1 MPAKMSGYTKVDN
14 WLFDNVLPSV
24 NAPAFKVISVA
35 LRCTAGWH
43 KDCDTISVSRFQE
56 LCGFSGRSMTQ
67 RAIEAALDSG
77 FLVRERTRIGYS
89 YRTRIG
95 YRTVPESGIA
105 DAIIVPDSG
114 TATVPESGNT
124 KGKSKERTT
133 SSSTPVESL
142 MRRFTQI
149 TAISPPHDTTDAYKD
164 KWLKPLKDLIAF
176 NAELAE
182 RRLEEA
188 INILRSKRFTIASP
202 ASIYKTAVNWFPES
216 AVKPNG
222 ADAAWSQLWT
232 GDGWKAPQDSR
243 GKATVKAMGG
253 MPRFKNSQARERSF
267 LEKEFKS
274 AY

>member
-1 MPAKMSGYTKVDN
+1 MSGYTRVPN
-14 WLFDNVLPSV
+14 EV
-24 NAPAFKVISVA
+24 FKA
-35 LRCTAGWH
+35 MPEMGKAELKCTLA
-43 KDCDTISVSRFQE
+43 
-56 LCGFSGRSMTQ
+56 
-67 RAIEAALDSG
+67 
-77 FLVRERTRIGYS
+77 LVRQTYGYNRDTAKVKYS
-89 YRTRIG
+89 DFKILTGMSRQ
-95 YRTVPESGIA
+95 GIA
-105 DAIIVPDSG
+105 DGLKAVWLRGLFTHESQSQWRIVYLLDYSG
-114 TATVPESGNT
+114 REKSSNQT
-124 KGKSKERTT
+124 KIVKQSDYNSLVTRLSTSSPKDTIKDT
-133 SSSTPVESL
+133 IKDSSSTPVESL